1 MYSHNVGNM
10 KTLDLKKEYAL
21 LSFGLYKDIEQ
32 RVEAVS
38 VAMALISLCVHHRA
52 PIFGTDE
59 QAGANYVFVTHQ
71 MASDLTAS
79 IAESLPYAGAFD
91 FSAHREA
98 TSEHAYDV
106 AKDVNGK
113 LQDCTKG
120 LINVAD
126 DGEISEALIPN
137 VAPEEEAKNCFISL
151 HKHMLEMHDIFNE
164 NAKQLKERAQ
174 TLSEGIE
181 SLQPTLKQGLSHDF
195 GKLRFLVILCANH
208 GLLAQDHKGRM
219 EKAVKPAIP

>member
-1 MYSHNVGNM
+1 M
-10 KTLDLKKEYAL
+10 KSLDLKKEYAL

-38 VAMALISLCVHHRA
+38 VAMALISLGVHHRV
-52 PIFGTDE
+52 PIFGADE
-59 QAGANYVFVTHQ
+59 QASANYIFVTHQ

-79 IAESLPYAGAFD
+79 IAESLRHAGGFD

-98 TSEHAYDV
+98 ASEHAYDM
-106 AKDVNGK
+106 ARDVNGK
-113 LQDCTKG
+113 LQECTRG
-120 LINVAD
+120 LIGVMD
-126 DGEISEALIPN
+126 GGEISEVLIPN
-137 VAPEEEAKNCFISL
+137 VASAEDAKDCFISL